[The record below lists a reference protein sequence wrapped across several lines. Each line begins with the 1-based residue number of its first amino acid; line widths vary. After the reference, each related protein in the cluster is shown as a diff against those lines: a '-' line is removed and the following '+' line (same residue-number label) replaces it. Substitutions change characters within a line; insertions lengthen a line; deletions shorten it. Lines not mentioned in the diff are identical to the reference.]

1 MIKLQQDTYH
11 TEKRTY
17 KIGSD
22 EKLCLGN
29 VLKR

>member
-1 MIKLQQDTYH
+1 MIKLQQDAYH
-11 TEKRTY
+11 TEKS

-22 EKLCLGN
+22 EKMCLGN